1 MVESSMKRIGI
12 IANKQKAHAQTV
24 LQRLADKAKE
34 KQLRILTTAD
44 AASLLPGAEQVAP
57 EALAQSADVVLALG
71 GDGTMLNAV
80 RLIDGA
86 ETPVLGV
93 NLGSLGFMTSVTE
106 DELEHAI
113 DVLAAGNYS
122 ISERS
127 LLSCAVHR
135 DGSAMA
141 HFLALNDIVVGWGR
155 SSRALTLGLSID
167 EEEVAQYLCDGLIV
181 ATPTGSTGHSLSSG
195 GPIIHP
201 LAPVFNINVICPHT
215 LSARP
220 LVLPDQCAIAVQ
232 VSDIPDNKRPLLS
245 ADGQGELELAIG
257 DIVHIRRHTGCAR
270 FIHLPEYRYFGVLRQ
285 KLHWRGSAR

>member
-1 MVESSMKRIGI
+1 MVEGSMKRIGI
-12 IANKQKAHAQTV
+12 IANTQKSHAHVV
-24 LQRLADKAKE
+24 LQRLADKAE
-34 KQLRILTTAD
+34 KKHLHLLTTPD
-44 AASLLPGAEQVAP
+44 AAPHLHGAEQLAP
-57 EALAQSADVVLALG
+57 EALAESVDVVLALG
-71 GDGTMLNAV
+71 GDGTMLHAV

-86 ETPVLGV
+86 DTPVLGV

-113 DVLAAGNYS
+113 DVLAAGDYT
-122 ISERS
+122 ISKRS
-127 LLSCAVHR
+127 LLSCHVHR
-135 DGSAMA
+135 DGSEVA

-167 EEEVAQYLCDGLIV
+167 DEEVAQYLCDGLIV

-195 GPIIHP
+195 GPIVHP

-257 DIVHIRRHTGCAR
+257 DTVHIHRHTHCAR
-270 FIHLPEYRYFGVLRQ
+270 FIHLPEYRYFSVLRQ

>member
-12 IANKQKAHAQTV
+12 IANKQKAHAQAV
-24 LQRLADKAKE
+24 LQRLADKAEE
-34 KQLRILTTAD
+34 KQLQILTTAD

-86 ETPVLGV
+86 DTPVLGV

-113 DVLAAGNYS
+113 DVLVAGDYS

-127 LLSCAVHR
+127 LLACAVHR

-257 DIVHIRRHTGCAR
+257 DIVHIRRHTGYAR